1 MSLPLARYP
10 GRPEPTPWALGLT
23 VAGVLAAFSA
33 GVMVGIFEL
42 IDSFSELAAISSI
55 AIVAVGL
62 GGTLWDLRTQAVWRW
77 ITWGTTI
84 GLVGGFGCAAILA
97 FTHG

>member
-1 MSLPLARYP
+1 MSLQVARNT

-23 VAGVLAAFSA
+23 VASVLAFFSA

-62 GGTLWDLRTQAVWRW
+62 VGTLWDLRTQAVWRW
-77 ITWGTTI
+77 ITWGTTV
-84 GLVGGFGCAAILA
+84 GLLVGFGSAAVLV
-97 FTHG
+97 FVHG